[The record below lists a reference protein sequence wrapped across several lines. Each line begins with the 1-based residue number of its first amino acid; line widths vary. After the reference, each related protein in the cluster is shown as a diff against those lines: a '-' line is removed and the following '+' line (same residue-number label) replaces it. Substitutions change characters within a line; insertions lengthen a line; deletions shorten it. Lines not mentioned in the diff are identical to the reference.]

1 MKLLLDT
8 HVFLWFLSDD
18 RRLPLHI
25 KDAIESS
32 SNLVHLS
39 VISIWETVIKH
50 STGKL
55 ALHQPPAVLLPR
67 ERDKN
72 SILSVPVDEGAM
84 PFLASLPLLHGDPFD
99 RLLVAQS
106 LQHGMQLVAVDQ
118 AIIAYGTP
126 VLTP

>member
-1 MKLLLDT
+1 
-8 HVFLWFLSDD
+8 
-18 RRLPLHI
+18 
-25 KDAIESS
+25 
-32 SNLVHLS
+32 
-39 VISIWETVIKH
+39 
-50 STGKL
+50 
-55 ALHQPPAVLLPR
+55 
-67 ERDKN
+67 
-72 SILSVPVDEGAM
+72 VDEGAM